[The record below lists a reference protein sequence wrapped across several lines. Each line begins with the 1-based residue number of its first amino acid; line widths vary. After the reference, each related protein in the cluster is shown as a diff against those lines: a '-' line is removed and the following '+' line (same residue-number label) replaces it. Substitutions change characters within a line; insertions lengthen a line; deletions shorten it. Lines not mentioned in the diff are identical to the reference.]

1 LWLLAVDGGGRCAQ
15 VLSRGGRNTTE
26 GSNQVHSNHRA
37 RLSVHTAATAATL
50 LGEQLGAG
58 LSVVHATALS
68 TTTAAVVSHSC
79 ACIGSPCL
87 RRCVHGASIGG
98 GGGARAGEAE
108 ADELFAEIHRQA
120 MATVSAFLA
129 WTRSLSC

>member
-1 LWLLAVDGGGRCAQ
+1 

-26 GSNQVHSNHRA
+26 GSNQFHSNHRA

-98 GGGARAGEAE
+98 GGDGAALCQRERPRLRTAVVRVAAALWVLVGARGRGRALGCSALAAGGV
-108 ADELFAEIHRQA
+108 R
-120 MATVSAFLA
+120 
-129 WTRSLSC
+129 